1 MGDRRGVKRV
11 LVGKPEGK
19 RPLGTLRH
27 RCEYNIT
34 IYLQEVVCRV
44 MDGIDLAHNR
54 DWWLDLVNAV
64 LRLQVP

>member
-1 MGDRRGVKRV
+1 MGDRKGVKRV

-34 IYLQEVVCRV
+34 IYLQEVVLW
-44 MDGIDLAHNR
+44 GNGR
-54 DWWLDLVNAV
+54 D
-64 LRLQVP
+64 